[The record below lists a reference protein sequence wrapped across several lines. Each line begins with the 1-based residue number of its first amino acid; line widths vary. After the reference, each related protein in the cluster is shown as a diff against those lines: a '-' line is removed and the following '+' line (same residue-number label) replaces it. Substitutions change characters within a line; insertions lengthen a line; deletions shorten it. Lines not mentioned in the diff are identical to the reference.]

1 MSHPPRDPMGEHPP
15 LSEPMHRRRFL
26 RGAAVVGGGIAI
38 GTAGAE
44 LLLRHKGSQTS
55 GTGSL
60 TPNGRPAFDP
70 GAFAPPGEARV
81 AVLRQTSYDAGLEA
95 VVAQGLTAIG
105 ADVSG
110 AHVLLKP
117 NFVEYDPSSAI
128 NTDPRLV
135 AAAALAF
142 RRLGA
147 ASVTV
152 GEGPG
157 HRRDTQ
163 FVMGSSGLLD
173 VLASIDVPFVDLNTD
188 AVRPVRLHS
197 SYTDLKELWLPDA
210 VAEADIVV
218 SMPKM
223 KTHHWAGVTLS
234 LKNCFGCVPGRVYGW
249 PKNALHWAGLQQSI
263 LDVAG
268 AVRPDYAIVDG
279 IVGMEGNGPISGTP
293 IPAGL
298 LVFGDDP
305 VATDVTAATLM
316 GFDPEKIDYLREA
329 GRFLGQGDFAKI
341 SQVGEDPQTDVKD
354 FAVLSPFAGMKA

>member
-1 MSHPPRDPMGEHPP
+1 MSRVPHDPMGEHAP
-15 LSEPMHRRRFL
+15 LSTPVERRRFL
-26 RGAAVVGGGIAI
+26 RGAAVVGGGVAV
-38 GTAGAE
+38 GAAGAE
-44 LLLRHKGSQTS
+44 LLLRHKGSG
-55 GTGSL
+55 GTTMPGALS
-60 TPNGRPAFDP
+60 PFGRPAFD
-70 GAFAPPGEARV
+70 AAVFTPPGSAKV
-81 AVLRQTSYDAGLEA
+81 AVLRHTSYDNGLEA
-95 VVAQGLTAIG
+95 AVANGLTSIG

-117 NFVEYDPSSAI
+117 NFVEYDASSAI

-135 AAAALAF
+135 AAAALTF
-142 RRLGA
+142 RRMGA

-163 FVMGSSGLLD
+163 FVTASSGLLE
-173 VLASIDVPFVDLNTD
+173 VLKEIDVPFVDLNTD
-188 AVRPVRLHS
+188 AVMPVRLHS
-197 SYTDLKELWLPDA
+197 TYTDLAELWLPQT
-210 VAEADIVV
+210 VADADIIV

-223 KTHHWAGVTLS
+223 KTHHWAAVTLS

-293 IPAGL
+293 VAAGL

-305 VATDVTAATLM
+305 VATDVTAASLM

-329 GRFLGQGDFAKI
+329 GRFLGQGDIAKI
-341 SQVGEDPQTDVKD
+341 RQTGEDP
-354 FAVLSPFAGMKA
+354 AS